1 VPGLQPETELA
12 VKKRPADAVYAR
24 VTEAGTFEPSDQT
37 SRDILRRKKLR
48 RGDEVRLVVMK
59 PRNKGQWRKA
69 HELGTFIANHLEP
82 FERFQMENG
91 RTDSHGALKHL
102 QFLSG
107 IECEEAEVELP
118 DGRKV
123 LARMPITL
131 AFDEMDEGRFQA
143 AYGGFCQYL
152 INTWW
157 SGMDEDEI
165 ASAASLVGLAA

>member
-1 VPGLQPETELA
+1 MK
-12 VKKRPADAVYAR
+12 KKRAPDAVYAR
-24 VTEAGTFEPSDQT
+24 VTDAGLFEPADQV

-59 PRNKGQWRKA
+59 PRNKQQWRKA
-69 HELGTFIANHLEP
+69 HELGTFIACNLEA

-107 IECEEAEVELP
+107 VECEEAEIELP
-118 DGRKV
+118 DGRAV
-123 LARMPITL
+123 IARMPISL
-131 AFDEMDEGRFQA
+131 AYEEMDEGRFQA
-143 AYGGFCQYL
+143 AYAGFCQYL

-157 SGMDEDEI
+157 SGMDRHQIE
-165 ASAASLVGLAA
+165 SAASLVGLAA

>member
-1 VPGLQPETELA
+1 M
-12 VKKRPADAVYAR
+12 KKRPADAVYAR
-24 VTEAGTFEPSDQT
+24 VTEAGMFEPTDQV

-48 RGDEVRLVVMK
+48 RGDLVRLVVLK
-59 PRNKGQWRKA
+59 PRDNQQWKKA
-69 HELGTFIANHLEP
+69 HELGTFIAQNLEP
-82 FERFQMENG
+82 FERFQMEDG

-107 IECEEAEVELP
+107 IECDEAEVELP

-131 AFDEMDEGRFQA
+131 AFEEMDEGRFQA
-143 AYGGFCQYL
+143 AYAGFCQYL

-157 SGMDEDEI
+157 CGMDAYQIEN
-165 ASAASLVGLAA
+165 AASLVGLAA

>member
-1 VPGLQPETELA
+1 M
-12 VKKRPADAVYAR
+12 KKRPPDAVYAR
-24 VTEAGTFEPSDQT
+24 VTESGMFEPADQV

-59 PRNKGQWRKA
+59 QRNYQQWKKA
-69 HELGTFIANHLEP
+69 HQLGTFIAQHLEP

-118 DGRKV
+118 DGRVV

-131 AFDEMDEGRFQA
+131 AFDEMDEGRYQA
-143 AYGGFCQYL
+143 AYAGFCQYL

-157 SGMDEDEI
+157 SGMDQSEIED
-165 ASAASLVGLAA
+165 AATLVGLAA